1 MQKSNHPEHPGIKI
15 THNFFIKYKN
25 IVHILIIEAVFS
37 VLQALPVGG
46 IHIFASQL
54 HTHLAGLGVRT
65 VLVRGGREVEVVQE
79 DKHFST
85 HYQVL
90 PSLVTL

>member
-1 MQKSNHPEHPGIKI
+1 MLSL
-15 THNFFIKYKN
+15 KN
-25 IVHILIIEAVFS
+25 RLNKGERVYLH
-37 VLQALPVGG
+37 QAFPAGG

-65 VLVRGGREVEVVQE
+65 VLVRGDKEVAVVQE

-85 HYQVL
+85 HYQVF
-90 PSLVTL
+90 SF